1 MAWPKWLLREIAQV
15 ACIVCAQLL
24 ADDCRSFYVNPC
36 FYLAALS
43 PNLYGSNINNKLRAV
58 CSLFSFAAAQARV
71 TQCSLVPR
79 TCFLSQNRANQIAA
93 FIFL

>member
-1 MAWPKWLLREIAQV
+1 MAKVVVAGIAQV

-43 PNLYGSNINNKLRAV
+43 PNLYGSTFALCMLIINYLQ
-58 CSLFSFAAAQARV
+58 FAH
-71 TQCSLVPR
+71 
-79 TCFLSQNRANQIAA
+79 
-93 FIFL
+93 